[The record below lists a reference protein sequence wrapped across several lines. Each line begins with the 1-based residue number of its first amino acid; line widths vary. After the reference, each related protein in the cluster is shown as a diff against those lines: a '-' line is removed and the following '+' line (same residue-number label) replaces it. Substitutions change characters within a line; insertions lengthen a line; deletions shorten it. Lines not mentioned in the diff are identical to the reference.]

1 MQKRLLRLFIPLL
14 VLGLAFTSM
23 LIINACDAPVSSD
36 FLEGNDIDPNNATAV
51 TVDQLF
57 TAVQVNGYRQ
67 FSGHLARTAAMWMQ
81 QMAGTDRQY
90 QQYDRYIFS
99 EDDYDGEFDN
109 WYTGGGLIDIR
120 RIIKIANEQL
130 NDRVYAGYGKF
141 YEAWFIGT
149 CASIWGD
156 TPYSEAVN
164 DQFPT
169 PKLDKQA
176 DVYAAV
182 QALLDQAIADLGSG
196 VGLGPRTVDLGYRGN
211 LPRMVAAVRTLKA
224 RYYMHWAE
232 VDASNYQKALTE
244 ANQGISAVA
253 GNLMTVHN
261 ASVATEWSMWYQFY
275 QSRDSYTRAGKFMV
289 DLMKTRNDPR
299 LSIYYRPLANNQV
312 VGAAI
317 GEPVSSTTSLL
328 GAAFSSQAS
337 PFPLITFE
345 ENELIKAE
353 CNYKL
358 NNLTAALDN
367 LNKTRAE
374 IQVKWRATVPTFTYP
389 PLTGL
394 TGQAL
399 LDEIL
404 TEKYLSLFLQIEVWN
419 DYKRNCFPKLVT
431 FQGQPIPG
439 RVLYSDD
446 ERNANPNFP
455 APNAQPARNA
465 NDPKACN

>member
-1 MQKRLLRLFIPLL
+1 MQKRLLHFFIPIL

-36 FLEGNDIDPNNATAV
+36 FLEGNEVDPNNPTQV

-57 TAVQVNGYRQ
+57 TGVQINGYRQ
-67 FSGHLARTAAMWMQ
+67 HSGHLARTVAMWMQ

-120 RIIKIANEQL
+120 RIIKLANEQL

-149 CASIWGD
+149 CASLWGD
-156 TPYSEAVN
+156 TPYSQAVN

-211 LPRMVAAVRTLKA
+211 VQRMVAAARTLKA

-232 VDASNYQKALTE
+232 SDPSNYQKALNET
-244 ANQGISAVA
+244 NQGISAVA
-253 GNLMTVHN
+253 SNLMTVHN
-261 ASVATEWSMWYQFY
+261 ASVSTEWSMWYQFY

-289 DLMKTRNDPR
+289 DLMKARNDPR
-299 LSIYYRPLANNQV
+299 LNIYYRPLASGQV

-328 GAAFSSQAS
+328 GTAFSSQAS
-337 PFPLITFE
+337 AFPLITYE

-353 CNYKL
+353 CNFKTSQEAAALQNL
-358 NNLTAALDN
+358 NNVRAAV
-367 LNKTRAE
+367 AA
-374 IQVKWRATVPTFTYP
+374 KWSVAYP
-389 PLTGL
+389 ALTGL
-394 TGQAL
+394 SGQAL

-419 DYKRNCFPKLVT
+419 DYKRNCFPRLQT
-431 FQGQPIPG
+431 YQGQPIPG
-439 RVLYSDD
+439 RLLYSDD

-455 APNAQPARNA
+455 VPAAQPQRNT
-465 NDPKACN
+465 NDPGQCN